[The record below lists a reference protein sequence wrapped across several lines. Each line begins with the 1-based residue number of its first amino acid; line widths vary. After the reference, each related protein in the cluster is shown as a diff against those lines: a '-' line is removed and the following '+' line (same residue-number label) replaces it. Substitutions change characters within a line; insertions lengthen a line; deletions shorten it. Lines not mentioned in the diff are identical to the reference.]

1 MEKTSSFTNVLNLLK
16 IFMKLRSEKDLKH
29 IRVFINGYYSVEEM
43 PEDFYILFS
52 NKIHSKDYLSLFNK
66 VIKGDI
72 YSLVSYLKYNQED
85 VIGLEEAI
93 TPFQYYIIPQRYI
106 NRIVENLKKVEAVDN
121 NLSEVVK
128 EEAAWLLRKASLEA
142 EYRAIAYKMYLSIGL
157 DNALELS
164 EEKYGKINYE
174 QIHFMFSKLNTKD
187 SKEDFEQQLFNNF
200 LFDNKK
206 DPNNITRQIL
216 NGNFKELF
224 LNFDYFYNNF
234 SYFINQLGIKM
245 SKNKVKALLNERYL
259 SKNPIIPEIT
269 GDISEDM
276 LSSYYCKYEVLD
288 TPEEEIYSKNY
299 QIYNEFLKNKYKSSI
314 PMIKPLEKEKLL
326 CEVIKLSD
334 PRNLVLGYRAGN
346 CFRINGDAQV
356 LFRNFL
362 QSEHMRLLSV
372 STIENKDYAMMLI
385 MRNGNVLIGQGI
397 ETSNWVPTDIKGKK
411 LYDACRE
418 VLKQM
423 MEYMNSMGDEIVATV
438 IGSSN
443 SNVSDYNNQI
453 LPFLINPILGNTNNY
468 YNGIYNYQCLLDL
481 KEGRTLNDIK
491 IYTPSVRYFDERE
504 EILRRTNN
512 LGIVDNNYREIEKR
526 LRALRFLKM
535 QREGNAN
542 FYKKLLQQEEIYTAC
557 NKDWYITL
565 FDDGTIDIFISED
578 DERANAEYNKEID
591 TIQEKISKRK

>member
-1 MEKTSSFTNVLNLLK
+1 MEKTSSFTNVLSLLK
-16 IFMKLRSEKDLKH
+16 IFMKLRSEKELKH
-29 IRVFINGYYSVEEM
+29 IKVFINEYYSVEEM

-52 NKIHSKDYLSLFNK
+52 NKIHSKDYLSLFNN

-72 YSLVSYLKYNQED
+72 YSLVSYLKYNHED
-85 VIGLEEAI
+85 VVGIEEVI
-93 TPFQYYIIPQRYI
+93 TPSQYYIIPQRYI
-106 NRIVENLKKVEAVDN
+106 NRIVENLKKLEIMDN
-121 NLSEVVK
+121 SLSEAIK
-128 EEAAWLLRKASLEA
+128 EEAAWLLRKTPVGA

-157 DNALELS
+157 DNSLELS

-216 NGNFKELF
+216 NGSFKELF

-259 SKNPIIPEIT
+259 LKNPTIPEIT

-288 TPEEEIYSKNY
+288 TAEEQIYSKNY

-481 KEGRTLNDIK
+481 KEGKTLNDIK
-491 IYTPSVRYFDERE
+491 LYTPSVRYLDERE
-504 EILRRTNN
+504 EILRRTND

-565 FDDGTIDIFISED
+565 FDDGTIDSFISED

-591 TIQEKISKRK
+591 TIQGKISKRK